1 MRIAGD
7 IQLDG
12 LNIVFDQASGTAT
25 TLLAGAP
32 AGNITLNLPIT
43 ADTLVG
49 RATTDTLTNKTINA
63 SNNTISNLTVAML
76 AAGVLNTSATLTG
89 ATDSQVPSALAAKDY
104 ADSITSTGLALKAD
118 KTTTMTAGTGLTGG
132 GDLSANRTFNIA
144 NTAVTLGSYGSA
156 TAVGT
161 FTVDQQGRLTAAADV
176 AIQIAQSQVTNLVTD
191 LSNKASSSITIT
203 AGTGLSGGGD
213 LTANRTLNIANT
225 GVIATGY
232 GGASSS
238 ISMNVNAQGQITSA
252 STVSIQIAESQVT
265 NLVTDLGNK
274 QPLDATLT
282 ALAGY
287 NTNGILAQ
295 TATDTF
301 AGRTIAG
308 TANRVVV
315 TNGDGVAGNPTLD
328 IGTDVVTLTGS
339 QTLSNKVLTYVDTE
353 TESGTISANAITPA
367 KGLYRITGGGTTLD
381 TLTGTN
387 DGQQVVIFNNSGA
400 DITVTNA
407 GNIQTGTG
415 ANFTFKNGAAT
426 SLAYSSSASKWLLS
440 GGAGGGGLATSL
452 KTTTFTAAAGNHYLC
467 STSSGAYTA
476 TLPAGSTGSVIRFSD
491 DARTWANTNLTIAPA
506 SGESI
511 DGLAANETL
520 VCDLTGAFV
529 QLMWNGTKWVIDT
542 NGYAAAI
549 TSGSLSSAQGMGAKN
564 YIGNPN
570 NATNWVASDA
580 GILIA
585 TESTIAN
592 LPANSTQTSGIRIT
606 RVSGTTSY
614 DRYRFTLDVADYSKK
629 FAISF
634 DQKYAGAAGDY
645 TLAVFSNTLADYTGT
660 STQLTLQTS
669 SISALNGSFNTTVD
683 MPGASAPYIE
693 VRIIA
698 AAGTTPL
705 YLNNVYVGPGI
716 ITQGAA
722 ISDAVTFTPSSPNTS
737 FGTIGTSYMQYRRVG
752 ANMHISGR
760 VRAGTPAGSEAR
772 IALPLGTIGA
782 VGGSSTLAI
791 AGKWTNNTATG
802 STLKQGVIQAT
813 PGLTYLTFG
822 AEDTG
827 SATNPTTALNA
838 SSIVGTSGD
847 LYFNAECIVPIAEWA
862 GNGTVNLGAGAQ
874 VELAAST
881 NGTWDAAATAANTVY
896 GPAGAPM
903 TGALATVSRSK
914 IVRFQYPIQ
923 SDDMISL
930 ELASSASGPW
940 QPVETFADTSGLNC
954 FPFSFAATAA
964 ADTAGVEVRRVS
976 GVSTDVEVIF
986 QKRSWARGDASAYR
1000 DWQNGWFWRVRK
1012 ARASSP
1018 VGFGLAGTDGSSG
1031 LYKAGQAPG
1040 LVTGATIASGYVG
1053 EDLTPATS
1061 TTNPTTSNANLT
1073 SQTLTAGKWML
1084 TAITKLDSAAGYT
1097 YFGMSISSTSAT
1109 PDADSLVYAAPASG
1123 LCSATTVRIVN
1134 IPSSTTYYVVGAV
1147 GTASI
1152 TGANSKTRLF
1162 CVRIA

>member
-49 RATTDTLTNKTINA
+49 RATSDTLTNKTINA
-63 SNNTISNLTVAML
+63 SNNTVSNITLAML
-76 AAGVLNTSATLTG
+76 ASGVLNISTTLTG
-89 ATDSQVPSALAAKDY
+89 ATDAQVPSALAAKTYTDNV
-104 ADSITSTGLALKAD
+104 SSTGLALKAD

-176 AIQIAQSQVTNLVTD
+176 AIQITQSQVTNLVTD
-191 LSNKASSSITIT
+191 LGNKASSAITIT

-238 ISMNVNAQGQITSA
+238 VSMNVNAQGQITSA

-287 NTNGILAQ
+287 NTNGLITQ
-295 TATDTF
+295 TAADTF
-301 AGRTIAG
+301 TGRTITG
-308 TANRVVV
+308 TANRVTVS
-315 TNGDGVAGNPTLD
+315 NGDGVSGNPTLD

-339 QTLSNKVLTYVDTE
+339 QTLSNKTLTYVDTE

-426 SLAYSSSASKWLLS
+426 SLAYSSSATKWLLS

-452 KTTTFTAAAGNHYLC
+452 KSTTFTAAAGNHYLC
-467 STSSGAYTA
+467 STSGGAYTA
-476 TLPAGSTGSVIRFSD
+476 TLPSGTTGSVVRFSD
-491 DARTWANTNLTIAPA
+491 DVRTWGVSNLTLAPA

-511 DGLAANETL
+511 DGLATNETL

-529 QLMWNGTKWVIDT
+529 QLMWDGTRWVIDT

-645 TLAVFSNTLADYTGT
+645 TLAVYSNTASDYTGT

-669 SISALNGSFNTTVD
+669 SLSALNGSFNTTVD

-722 ISDAVTFTPSSPNTS
+722 VGSTQTFVPTISGATTSSLTGKVQRIGDTARIRVKADLS
-737 FGTIGTSYMQYRRVG
+737 TISGTIAFGFAAV
-752 ANMHISGR
+752 
-760 VRAGTPAGSEAR
+760 
-772 IALPLGTIGA
+772 GTIDTTGYPNSQ
-782 VGGSSTLAI
+782 GGYFYDCGHIYDSSTNKMYI
-791 AGKWTNNTATG
+791 AHAYVSGADIGLFWENG
-802 STLKQGVIQAT
+802 QGVSNSAGPTMTLAT
-813 PGLTYLTFG
+813 SDVILLDMT
-822 AEDTG
+822 
-827 SATNPTTALNA
+827 
-838 SSIVGTSGD
+838 I
-847 LYFNAECIVPIAEWA
+847 PIAAWA

-874 VELAAST
+874 QQFSGNSDTSSGST
-881 NGTWDAAATAANTVY
+881 GAGTTSTVTYGPLGNNFGTWTATTVKR
-896 GPAGAPM
+896 
-903 TGALATVSRSK
+903 VRS
-914 IVRFQYPIQ
+914 QYPIQ
-923 SDDMISL
+923 NGWLVLLQISEDSGATWMPADQTL
-930 ELASSASGPW
+930 GLSASATTGITI
-940 QPVETFADTSGLNC
+940 QPVSGSTTDYDVTFGSAGY
-954 FPFSFAATAA
+954 AAT
-964 ADTAGVEVRRVS
+964 TRTGAGAW
-976 GVSTDVEVIF
+976 STLGA
-986 QKRSWARGDASAYR
+986 SWR
-1000 DWQNGWFWRVRK
+1000 WRVMFVN
-1012 ARASSP
+1012 ASSP
-1018 VGFGLAGTDGSSG
+1018 IGFGLAGTDGSSG
-1031 LYKAGQAPG
+1031 LVAPYSS
-1040 LVTGATIASGYVG
+1040 SGVVYSG
-1053 EDLTPATS
+1053 RWTFIPS
-1061 TTNPTTSNANLT
+1061 GITN
-1073 SQTLTAGKWML
+1073 
-1084 TAITKLDSAAGYT
+1084 
-1097 YFGMSISSTSAT
+1097 
-1109 PDADSLVYAAPASG
+1109 V
-1123 LCSATTVRIVN
+1123 SATTGSSGLYMRVGKIVTCSGFLNIDPASAANTATQVRIPLPIATTLTTFADIAGTMVGGA
-1134 IPSSTTYYVVGAV
+1134 PS
-1147 GTASI
+1147 GTAMQPGYFGWISGSNADVFFNCTDASNNNYSFSFQYEI
-1152 TGANSKTRLF
+1152 K
-1162 CVRIA
+1162 